1 MLIFT
6 EKVQKRFQRNDE
18 QRFPHAA
25 GRSASR
31 FLTSLHTAGSL
42 VGGSQHSDWAPW
54 KSHTI
59 NLRGINLINVAGKK
73 QKHNKAYKF

>member
-42 VGGSQHSDWAPW
+42 VGGSQHSDWAP
-54 KSHTI
+54 
-59 NLRGINLINVAGKK
+59 
-73 QKHNKAYKF
+73 